1 MLSATSRAAFLPA
14 ILLTGS
20 LAASSAAAIPQVGD
34 KAPDFTLS
42 QIDGRKLTLSA
53 NRSYFRLRIEYK

>member
-1 MLSATSRAAFLPA
+1 MITRAKH
-14 ILLTGS
+14 TGQCGS
-20 LAASSAAAIPQVGD
+20 LAASSAAAIPQAGD

-42 QIDGRKLTLSA
+42 QIDGSKLTLSA